1 MMEDI
6 VRIDIDKEL
15 FALIASLE
23 SSIEACDALNSGSF
37 ETILRKAS
45 MIRSVSSSLAIE
57 GNSMRPLE
65 MIDLI
70 DGEDVFGPFD
80 EILEVKNAVVAYGRL
95 HGWRTWSVDD
105 FLEAFD
111 VLMFG
116 LVEKP
121 GFREVGVRV
130 FENDRLIYKAPDHS
144 EVPSMIERLFDWCSG
159 SNLPEPIL
167 GAVAHF
173 YIESI
178 HPFDDGN
185 GRMGR
190 MWNTKVMAESNPAF
204 GMIPMETYIR
214 RRQDEYYSI
223 LERGQHEDGFDCTR
237 FVKFCLDCSIQAF
250 DDLSHIRDERMMELL
265 ESMDDGPMSLKDIM
279 TRMGYGSRDKFMKN
293 YIRPALDFG
302 LIYRTQDDPNNRYQR
317 YRRVFRASGPAL
329 DHQMPGDQEE
339 RRRPD
344 DEDRQRGPRECIPED
359 RCPDA
364 GRRVRQRKKAYRGL
378 YRPAHPVQREYGPAQ
393 EGHRQD
399 HQAVE

>member
-1 MMEDI
+1 
-6 VRIDIDKEL
+6 
-15 FALIASLE
+15 
-23 SSIEACDALNSGSF
+23 
-37 ETILRKAS
+37 
-45 MIRSVSSSLAIE
+45 
-57 GNSMRPLE
+57 
-65 MIDLI
+65 
-70 DGEDVFGPFD
+70 
-80 EILEVKNAVVAYGRL
+80 
-95 HGWRTWSVDD
+95 
-105 FLEAFD
+105 
-111 VLMFG
+111 
-116 LVEKP
+116 
-121 GFREVGVRV
+121 
-130 FENDRLIYKAPDHS
+130 
-144 EVPSMIERLFDWCSG
+144 MIERVFDWCSG

-265 ESMDDGPMSLKDIM
+265 ESMDDGPMSLKEIM

-317 YRRVFRASGPAL
+317 YRRVF
-329 DHQMPGDQEE
+329 
-339 RRRPD
+339 
-344 DEDRQRGPRECIPED
+344 
-359 RCPDA
+359 
-364 GRRVRQRKKAYRGL
+364 
-378 YRPAHPVQREYGPAQ
+378 
-393 EGHRQD
+393 
-399 HQAVE
+399 

>member
-6 VRIDIDKEL
+6 VRINIDKEL

-23 SSIEACDALNSGSF
+23 SSIEACDALNNGSIG
-37 ETILRKAS
+37 TILRKAS
-45 MIRSVSSSLAIE
+45 MIGSVNSSLAIE

-70 DGEDVFGPFD
+70 NGKTVFGPFD
-80 EILEVKNAVVAYGRL
+80 EILEVKNAVAAYGRL
-95 HGWRTWSVDD
+95 HEWRTWSVDD

-121 GFREVGVRV
+121 GFREVGVGV

-144 EVPSMIERLFDWCSG
+144 EVPSMIERVFDWCSG

-250 DDLSHIRDERMMELL
+250 DDLSHISRN
-265 ESMDDGPMSLKDIM
+265 SV
-279 TRMGYGSRDKFMKN
+279 YG
-293 YIRPALDFG
+293 
-302 LIYRTQDDPNNRYQR
+302 
-317 YRRVFRASGPAL
+317 
-329 DHQMPGDQEE
+329 
-339 RRRPD
+339 
-344 DEDRQRGPRECIPED
+344 
-359 RCPDA
+359 
-364 GRRVRQRKKAYRGL
+364 
-378 YRPAHPVQREYGPAQ
+378 
-393 EGHRQD
+393 
-399 HQAVE
+399 